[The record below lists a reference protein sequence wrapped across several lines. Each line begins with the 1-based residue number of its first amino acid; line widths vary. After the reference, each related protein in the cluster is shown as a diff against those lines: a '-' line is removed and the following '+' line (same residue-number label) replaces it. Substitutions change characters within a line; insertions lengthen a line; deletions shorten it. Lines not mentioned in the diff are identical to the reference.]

1 MASMRLKLVLFVF
14 AILVSTFLFSC
25 RGGAN
30 GGRRLLI
37 YTPHGQDLLKD
48 FIARY
53 KERYPD
59 ANVQFLDMGSRQILE
74 RVTVE

>member
-1 MASMRLKLVLFVF
+1 M
-14 AILVSTFLFSC
+14 SC
-25 RGGAN
+25 RPGGS
-30 GGRRLLI
+30 GGRNLLI

-59 ANVQFLDMGSRQILE
+59 ANVQFLDMGSRQVLE
-74 RVTVE
+74 RVTVERNRLTTQL